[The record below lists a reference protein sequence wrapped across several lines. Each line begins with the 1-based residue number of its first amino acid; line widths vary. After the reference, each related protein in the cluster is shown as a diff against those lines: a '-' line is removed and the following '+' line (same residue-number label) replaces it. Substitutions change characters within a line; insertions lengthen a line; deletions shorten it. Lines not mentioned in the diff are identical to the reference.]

1 MEDVKFKTNKTKTFT
16 ITKLKKKKFHK
27 SFMYIIKIS

>member
-16 ITKLKKKKFHK
+16 ITKFKKKRKIPQKFHV
-27 SFMYIIKIS
+27 YY